1 MTSLVLIASIFGASF
16 LGSWHCAG
24 MCGPIASLMATRRG
38 LVPYHLGRLIS
49 YTLLGAFAGGL
60 GSFFLTTEIVWLRW
74 ISAGLFAGFLAFAGF
89 RLLFPQLSK
98 IKLPSVLSHSL
109 FRMRPS
115 AFLVGLTTILLPC
128 GWLYTYVAAAIATR
142 SAWAGALMMSVFWFG
157 SLPALSA
164 LPSLIQS
171 VVRKSN
177 PTQKRVAGVVLIF
190 ASLYSL
196 GSFLFLH

>member
-1 MTSLVLIASIFGASF
+1 MSTVILIASIFGASF

-24 MCGPIASLMATRRG
+24 MCGPIASLMATRKG
-38 LVPYHLGRLIS
+38 LLPYHLGRLIS
-49 YTLLGAFAGGL
+49 YSFLGALAGGL
-60 GSFFLTTEIVWLRW
+60 GGFFLTTEIIWLRW
-74 ISAGLFAGFLAFAGF
+74 ISAGLFAGFLAMAGL
-89 RLLFPQLSK
+89 RLLVPRFAKL
-98 IKLPSVLSHSL
+98 KLPVLSHSL
-109 FRMRPS
+109 FRLRPS

-128 GWLYTYVAAAIATR
+128 GWLYTYVAAAIATK
-142 SAWAGALMMSVFWFG
+142 SAWAGALMMAVFWLG

-177 PTQKRVAGVVLIF
+177 PAQKRVAGVVLIF